1 MDFGREVEEFAREAG
16 DRLGDRLVYLVL
28 YGSVSRGE
36 AQDESDVDLFA
47 VVRNEGAKEEL
58 FNIAADF
65 LKRGVLF
72 SLMVNMNTQDKYDD
86 EFLEEVIREGEV
98 LYGSV
103 KKVRER
109 AQPGR

>member
-1 MDFGREVEEFAREAG
+1 MDFGREVEEFAREAE

-36 AQDESDVDLFA
+36 AHDESDVDLFA
-47 VVRNEGAKEEL
+47 VVRDEGAKEDL

-72 SLMVNMNTQDKYDD
+72 SLMVSTRERYDD
-86 EFLEEVIREGEV
+86 EFLEEVTREGEV